1 MALHCGFVYV
11 SWVCVLVCL
20 CVVDWAISPRVWCSP
35 IYFSIRPDSYRRRRF
50 INYLLT
56 YLLKDPCSEL
66 EHFVCRSDGT
76 FLAVSR
82 TAYFLVVNVFQVQ
95 TQTAQ
100 GVESGVE
107 ILSYSPSRR
116 ESLLCMLRSGITL
129 NRGSQGVLSPPVESG
144 ANPKRSCWMGYIA
157 CQNTSNLKHS

>member
-20 CVVDWAISPRVWCSP
+20 CVVDWAISPRVWCGP

-66 EHFVCRSDGT
+66 EHFVCRSNGT

-82 TAYFLVVNVFQVQ
+82 TAHFLVVNVFQVQ

-107 ILSYSPSRR
+107 ILSYSPSGR
-116 ESLLCMLRSGITL
+116 ESLLCMLRSGIALKQSGGFECPSRVRGKSKAELL
-129 NRGSQGVLSPPVESG
+129 NGLHCMSE
-144 ANPKRSCWMGYIA
+144 YI
-157 CQNTSNLKHS
+157 